1 MSSEQ
6 LSSVRNE
13 IESLHDFFVGWFTG
27 RLGKGAFETG
37 FRCKFS
43 EDFVLIPPGGQR
55 LSLNQLDRNLQ
66 DAYGRNPNFK
76 IEIRA
81 VQILRVFD
89 DHLLAVYEEW
99 QRNALASKPAD
110 NGRVSTV
117 LFRNEKSLTWLHVHE
132 TWLPKSVM
140 EAGPYDF

>member
-1 MSSEQ
+1 MSSE
-6 LSSVRNE
+6 LLPKVRNE
-13 IESLHDFFVGWFTG
+13 IESLHDFFVGWFSG
-27 RLGKGAFETG
+27 RLEKDAFETD
-37 FRCKFS
+37 FQSRLS
-43 EDFVLIPPGGQR
+43 EDFLLIPPGGER
-55 LSLNQLDRNLQ
+55 LSLGELSRKLQ
-66 DAYGRNPNFK
+66 GAYGSNPDFR

-89 DHLLAVYEEW
+89 GHLLATYEEW

-110 NGRVSTV
+110 NGRISTV
-117 LFRNEKSLTWLHVHE
+117 LFRNEKSLRWLHVHE

>member
-1 MSSEQ
+1 M
-6 LSSVRNE
+6 VRIE

-27 RLGKGAFETG
+27 RLGKSAFETG
-37 FRCKFS
+37 LRCRLS

-55 LSLNQLDRNLQ
+55 LSLNQLSSNLQ
-66 DAYGRNPNFK
+66 GAHGSNPDFK
-76 IEIRA
+76 IEIRE

-89 DHLLAVYEEW
+89 GHVLATYEEW
-99 QRNALASKPAD
+99 QRNALASEPAD

-132 TWLPKSVM
+132 TWLPKSIM